1 MKVKKLLTLL
11 ALSSMLVACGSHI
24 AKSSSENNQSFTP
37 DISSSANDSSATS
50 DVSSSSSHAASS
62 SADVSSSSQAAS
74 SSNESQ
80 SSLPDNSKTQP
91 YSIDQMIE
99 AMKDY
104 SVGQESTKLF
114 YVTGKAVNVS
124 FDKEWSSYSCFFEG
138 HEKNSVMPFELYG
151 AMLSLNDLENPQNVR
166 KEDIEGTVISFYGRA
181 YCYQSNGK
189 KVYQIGYVHNGSKID
204 PQIYKINKNIPG
216 LEDNWKI
223 PVSGKVDIKQTYA
236 DFSGNNQYGI
246 YYTPTVGQPKLL
258 VIPLWYEDTNNY
270 ISDEKEESVRSDIEK
285 AFFGTNEQT
294 GWRSVKSY
302 YEEESGGLLQL
313 QGVVSEFISIPATS
327 NFFDNNDRI
336 NGNIENLIDFYFSVH
351 PDQSRKDFD
360 TNGDGVLDGV
370 IFVNGA
376 RHINAETAAHCDSL
390 GEAPNLDNPTAS
402 FYMWVSVFEMY
413 GENYYSH
420 TGVLLNSQG
429 YGNTRYCE
437 LDTSTFIHEMGHMLG
452 VQDYYDYSRTYSPGG
467 DYSMQDTLALGAHDA
482 FSVMAYGWADPYIPT
497 ESCTIEIG
505 AFQSTKDLILLT
517 PHWNKQDSPFDEYLL
532 LELYT
537 PTGLNQFNAEHDR
550 YGDTL
555 PDQAG
560 IRLWHVDA
568 RLSAFINH
576 QFCTNLT
583 TDALCQYSYWYAMSN
598 TYSNVGPASVLGSNY
613 YDYNLLQFIRNNTNV
628 TYRPDPSY
636 SISNDTMFKDGDSF
650 DMTTFGRQ
658 FKKTGKLNSGLLLGW
673 SFSVSIS
680 GTGENTKATITLTK
694 Q

>member
-1 MKVKKLLTLL
+1 MPDN
-11 ALSSMLVACGSHI
+11 SNG
-24 AKSSSENNQSFTP
+24 SSS
-37 DISSSANDSSATS
+37 D
-50 DVSSSSSHAASS
+50 
-62 SADVSSSSQAAS
+62 
-74 SSNESQ
+74 ESQ
-80 SSLPDNSKTQP
+80 SPIPDNSNGSSSDESQSPLPDNSKTQP

-99 AMKDY
+99 AMKEY
-104 SVGQESTKLF
+104 SVGQESTELF

-124 FDKEWSSYSCFFEG
+124 FDKEWSSYTCFFER
-138 HEKNSVMPFELYG
+138 HEKNSATPFELYG

-181 YCYQSNGK
+181 YCYQSSGK

-204 PQIYKINKNIPG
+204 PQIYKIDKDISGPQ
-216 LEDNWKI
+216 DNWKT
-223 PVSGKVDIKQTYA
+223 PDSGKVDIKQSYN
-236 DFSGNNQYGI
+236 DFSGNNQNGI

-270 ISDEKEESVRSDIEK
+270 ISDEKEESVRNDIEK

-294 GWRSVKSY
+294 GWRSVKTY
-302 YEEESGGLLQL
+302 YQEESVGLLNL
-313 QGVVSEFISIPATS
+313 QGVVSDYIEVPA
-327 NFFDNNDRI
+327 NADFFDSVDRI
-336 NGNIENLIDFYFSVH
+336 QRNVENLVAAYFEVN
-351 PDQSRKDFD
+351 PGQSRQDFD
-360 TNGDGVLDGV
+360 TNGDGTLDGV

-376 RHINAETAAHCDSL
+376 RHINAETAAHCGSSY
-390 GEAPNLDNPTAS
+390 AVPNLDNPTAS

-413 GENYYSH
+413 GDNYYSH
-420 TGVLLNSQG
+420 TGVALDSQG
-429 YGNTRYCE
+429 YGDTRYCD
-437 LDTSTFIHEMGHMLG
+437 LDTNTFIHEMGHMLG
-452 VQDYYDYSRTYSPGG
+452 IQDYYDYSHTYSPGG

-598 TYSNVGPASVLGSNY
+598 TYSNVRNTSVLGSNY

-636 SISNDTMFKDGDSF
+636 SISNDTMFKDGDLF

-658 FKKTGKLNSGLLLGW
+658 FKKTGKFNSGLSLGW

-680 GTGENTKATITLTK
+680 GTGENTKATITLVK